1 VHDQHQQFSPD
12 DHNPSEYQD
21 LQLEGGCDELVIF
34 DKTNMN
40 DADDHQQQQQQQQQL
55 PLTTEEGGLQ
65 LEIQVE
71 TTQQQSPQQ
80 PQLQS
85 QQQQVLLHEHVHLQ
99 RSSYDDCSENNDDQL
114 QQLMV
119 EDPLRCIT
127 VINH

>member
-1 VHDQHQQFSPD
+1 
-12 DHNPSEYQD
+12 
-21 LQLEGGCDELVIF
+21 
-34 DKTNMN
+34 M
-40 DADDHQQQQQQQQQL
+40 
-55 PLTTEEGGLQ
+55 
-65 LEIQVE
+65 EIQVEPGGLDAIFQKLQE

-85 QQQQVLLHEHVHLQ
+85 RQQQVLLHEHVHLQ